1 MKAIEYLV
9 KLMRSQEGEWKVNDL
24 MTKDVVTIEPE
35 ATVHDAVEKMRSHGI
50 HGIIV
55 AKKGNLV
62 GVMSGYDV
70 LLLMARGEHGKNVR
84 VEEIMTTELIT
95 ANPEDDI
102 IDALELMLTNHIMR
116 LPVLDNCKLVGII
129 TTTDFVNAFDEG
141 FQGESPGKEKIVTEL
156 LVRNIMHKP
165 VIMIEPDKSVFE
177 AAKLM
182 TKNNIGSLVIN
193 EECKVGIITES
204 DIFKRVI
211 ARGKD
216 SKKTKVA
223 DVMTTPC
230 KTVGPNADMFEASR
244 IFHDNDIR
252 RLPVVENCEVI
263 GIVAVE
269 DIIDVISLRRRF

>member
-1 MKAIEYLV
+1 VKAIEYLV
-9 KLMRSQEGEWKVNDL
+9 KLMRSQEGEWKVDEL

-35 ATVHDAVEKMRSHGI
+35 ATVHDAVEKMRSHRI

-55 AKKGNLV
+55 AKEGKLM

-84 VEEIMTTELIT
+84 VEEIMTAELMT
-95 ANPEDDI
+95 VGPEDDV
-102 IDALELMLTNHIMR
+102 IDALELMLKNHVMR
-116 LPVLDNCKLVGII
+116 LPVLDEGRLVGII

-141 FQGESPGKEKIVTEL
+141 FQGESPGKKKIVTEL

-165 VIMIEPDKSVFE
+165 VIMIGADKSVLE
-177 AAKLM
+177 AARLM
-182 TKNNIGSLVIN
+182 TKENIGSLVIN
-193 EECKVGIITES
+193 EKCKIGIITES
-204 DIFKRVI
+204 DIFKRVV
-211 ARGKD
+211 AQGKD
-216 SKKTKVA
+216 SKKTKIA

-230 KTVGPNADMFEASR
+230 KTVGPNADMFEASK

-252 RLPVVENCEVI
+252 RLPVIESCEVI
-263 GIVAVE
+263 GIIAVE

>member
-9 KLMRSQEGEWKVNDL
+9 KLMRSQESEWKVKDL
-24 MTKDVVTIEPE
+24 MRKDVVTIEPE
-35 ATVHDAVEKMRSHGI
+35 ATVHDAVDKMRSHRI

-55 AKKGNLV
+55 AKEGNLI

-84 VEEIMTTELIT
+84 VEEIMTPEVVTVG
-95 ANPEDDI
+95 PEDDV
-102 IDALELMLTNHIMR
+102 IDALETMLKNHVLR
-116 LPVLDNCKLVGII
+116 LPVLDDGKLVGII
-129 TTTDFVNAFDEG
+129 TTTNFVNAFDEG
-141 FQGESPGKEKIVTEL
+141 FHGELPGKEKITTEL
-156 LVRNIMHKP
+156 LVRNIMHTP
-165 VIMIEPDKSVFE
+165 VIMIESGKSVLE
-177 AAKLM
+177 AARLM
-182 TKNNIGSLVIN
+182 TENNIGSLIIN
-193 EECKVGIITES
+193 ENCKIGIITES
-204 DIFKRVI
+204 DIFKRVV

-216 SKKTKVA
+216 SKKTKVG

-230 KTVGPNADMFEASR
+230 KTVGPNADIFETSK

-252 RLPVVENCEVI
+252 RLPVVESCKVI

>member
-9 KLMRSQEGEWKVNDL
+9 KLMRSQEGEWTVKDL
-24 MTKDVVTIEPE
+24 MTKEVVTIEPE
-35 ATVHDAVEKMRSHGI
+35 ATVHDAVEKMRSHRI

-55 AKKGNLV
+55 AKGGKLV
-62 GVMSGYDV
+62 GVVSGYDI
-70 LLLMARGEHGKNVR
+70 LLLMARGEHGKSVK

-129 TTTDFVNAFDEG
+129 TTTDLVNVFDKG
-141 FQGESPGKEKIVTEL
+141 FHGESPEKEKKVTEL
-156 LVRNIMHKP
+156 LIGNIMHKP
-165 VIMIEPDKSVFE
+165 VIMIEPDKSVLE

-193 EECKVGIITES
+193 DNCNIGIITES

-211 ARGKD
+211 AQGKD

-230 KTVGPNADMFEASR
+230 KTVGPNADMFEASK

>member
-9 KLMRSQEGEWKVNDL
+9 KLMRSQEGEWQVKDL

-35 ATVHDAVEKMRSHGI
+35 ATVHDAVKKMRNHGI

-55 AKKGNLV
+55 AKDDNLV
-62 GVMSGYDV
+62 GVMSGYDI
-70 LLLMARGEHGKNVR
+70 LLLMARGEHGKNIR

-116 LPVLDNCKLVGII
+116 LPVLDNGKLVGII
-129 TTTDFVNAFDEG
+129 TTTDLVNVFDKG
-141 FQGESPGKEKIVTEL
+141 FHGESPEKERRVTEL
-156 LVRNIMHKP
+156 LVENIMHSP
-165 VIMIEPDKSVFE
+165 VIMTEPDKSVFE

-182 TKNNIGSLVIN
+182 TENNIGSLVIN
-193 EECKVGIITES
+193 DKCNIGIVTES
-204 DIFKRVI
+204 DIFKRVV
-211 ARGKD
+211 ANGKD
-216 SKKTKVA
+216 SRKTKVG

-230 KTVGPNADMFEASR
+230 KTVGPSADMFEASK

-263 GIVAVE
+263 GIIAVE
-269 DIIDVISLRRRF
+269 DIIDIISLRRRF